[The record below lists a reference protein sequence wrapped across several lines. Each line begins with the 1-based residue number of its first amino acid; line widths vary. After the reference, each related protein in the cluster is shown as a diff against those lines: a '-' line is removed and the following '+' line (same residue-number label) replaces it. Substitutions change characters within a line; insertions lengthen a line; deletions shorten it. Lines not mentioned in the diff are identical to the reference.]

1 MPALMDDHF
10 DAYYDEYHDAL
21 EPDEPERPRY
31 RRIDEAKD
39 VLLEG
44 LFRAQPERVFYE
56 RQIQVLSERRFFH
69 WITGRALG
77 ELAAEGRI
85 GTALA
90 PLIGPIN
97 VRFYWSTRLRYWRR
111 SAEAVRRLVA
121 RYSRPEFARAVGQHG
136 ETMFDAALPT
146 GGFMPRAKDV
156 REYEGRKWEQTAHD
170 LDRVFERDGVRYG
183 VEIKNTL
190 PYIDRR
196 ELQIKLA
203 MCEAL
208 GLRPLFIMRS
218 APKSYIH
225 QVNQAGGFVLR
236 FDWQLYPFGYE
247 AFAEEI
253 HEKLGLPV
261 DCPRAIET
269 GSRELPGQFTRSGV

>member
-1 MPALMDDHF
+1 
-10 DAYYDEYHDAL
+10 
-21 EPDEPERPRY
+21 
-31 RRIDEAKD
+31 
-39 VLLEG
+39 
-44 LFRAQPERVFYE
+44 
-56 RQIQVLSERRFFH
+56 
-69 WITGRALG
+69 
-77 ELAAEGRI
+77 
-85 GTALA
+85 
-90 PLIGPIN
+90 
-97 VRFYWSTRLRYWRR
+97 
-111 SAEAVRRLVA
+111 
-121 RYSRPEFARAVGQHG
+121 
-136 ETMFDAALPT
+136 MFDAALPT

-225 QVNQAGGFVLR
+225 QVNQAGG
-236 FDWQLYPFGYE
+236 E